1 MNKKL
6 ISVLILSCAILFTG
20 CADKSSLG
28 DNGEKPSNNEVE
40 NVEKEP
46 VAKYTIKD
54 YVQVKENLSYDYQG
68 ENSEYAELK
77 AYVDY
82 IEGDKFQIRSN
93 NGGTEVCRVFEL
105 KDGELKLIFSRPE
118 CYYRE
123 NFLKKAANADEV
135 LLKEPLVTGT
145 SWVLKDGSKRAITNT
160 EAEITTPE
168 GTLKALEVTTEGV
181 NGQKDLQYYVLN
193 KGLVKVIRDSEKMKV
208 TSTLKAVTENAQ
220 FKSTIRVFYPEVTDT
235 DYAITYEDKEVEFK
249 TNDITKQIVE
259 NLLKTS
265 SSSGAVG
272 AFTPGT
278 VINSLYLNDDGM
290 VYLDLNKKFVEEMN
304 AGSGFESTILQSV
317 ANTIGR
323 YYGVNKVYITIDN
336 NPYESG
342 HILKEKGEPFIVKFE

>member
-1 MNKKL
+1 MNKKI
-6 ISVLILSCAILFTG
+6 ISILILSCVILFTG
-20 CADKSSLG
+20 CANKSSLG
-28 DNGEKPSNNEVE
+28 DSGEKPSNNQEQ
-40 NVEKEP
+40 NVEQDQ

-54 YVQVKENLSYDYQG
+54 YIQVKENLRYDFQG
-68 ENSEYAELK
+68 ENSEYAEAT

-123 NFLKKAANADEV
+123 NFLKKTANADEV

-145 SWVLKDGSKRAITNT
+145 SWVLKDGSKRSITNT
-160 EAEITTPE
+160 EVEVTTPE

-208 TSTLKAVTENAQ
+208 TSTLKQVTENSQ
-220 FKSTIRVFYPEVTDT
+220 FKSTIRVFYPQVTDT

-249 TNDITKQIVE
+249 TNDITKQILE

-265 SSSGAVG
+265 SASGDIG

-278 VINSLYLNDDGM
+278 TINSLYLNDDGM

-304 AGSGFESTILQSV
+304 AGSGFESTILQSL
-317 ANTIGR
+317 ANTIGK
-323 YYGVNKVYITIDN
+323 YYGVDKVYITLDN
-336 NPYESG
+336 KPYESG
-342 HILKEKGEPFIVKFE
+342 HIAKEKGEPFVANFE